1 MLPMG
6 LSVRRHLP
14 GPWGGRGACYALREH
29 RSHERASKGNR
40 QTPARMPRLSS
51 MAQAG
56 MTALTLSCRRTSRRC
71 CCHYRDLHVEAHF
84 VCLKCWH
91 VVPYELLKSHRCSH
105 QTARG
110 VRRAPTLSF
119 PGAKSS
125 WQVAQASRGWGP
137 PSVPWPVPMALP
149 SGEMIGDPDLS
160 SRVMRALHDDP
171 PLPLFY
177 FYRCYRAMLRVRL
190 SIAHLFAPNPR
201 TPEKWRPQALAYLRI
216 VAADARRLEN
226 AVRRRA
232 DRKGVY
238 PHAGGVSSP
247 REGAHKKGLAPCSA
261 SGRASRGTAER
272 YRW

>member
-1 MLPMG
+1 
-6 LSVRRHLP
+6 
-14 GPWGGRGACYALREH
+14 
-29 RSHERASKGNR
+29 
-40 QTPARMPRLSS
+40 MPL
-51 MAQAG
+51 
-56 MTALTLSCRRTSRRC
+56 
-71 CCHYRDLHVEAHF
+71 
-84 VCLKCWH
+84 
-91 VVPYELLKSHRCSH
+91 
-105 QTARG
+105 
-110 VRRAPTLSF
+110 
-119 PGAKSS
+119 
-125 WQVAQASRGWGP
+125 
-137 PSVPWPVPMALP
+137 PVPMALP

-177 FYRCYRAMLRVRL
+177 FYAATGRCCARL

-226 AVRRRA
+226 AVRTRA
-232 DRKGVY
+232 DRKGAY

-247 REGAHKKGLAPCSA
+247 PEGAHKKGLAPCSA